1 MLYTSNVDSWSEERE
16 IDERKGLKILLIFA
30 PFLQSNYW
38 INIIHYC
45 KKKNRNEE
53 KNEQYIS
60 WFR

>member
-1 MLYTSNVDSWSEERE
+1 MLYPSNVDSWSEERE
-16 IDERKGLKILLIFA
+16 IDEKKGLKILLIFA
-30 PFLQSNYW
+30 PFLLPYYW

-45 KKKNRNEE
+45 KKKNGNQE